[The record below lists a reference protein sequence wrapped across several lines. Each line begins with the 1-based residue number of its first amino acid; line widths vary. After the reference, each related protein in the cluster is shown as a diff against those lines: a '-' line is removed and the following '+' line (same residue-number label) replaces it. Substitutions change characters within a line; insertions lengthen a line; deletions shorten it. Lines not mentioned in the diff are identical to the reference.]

1 MATFF
6 EATSQ
11 KNKLSKLVL
20 SHSEVHGIGVGYAN
34 PRKPS
39 QGAGT
44 IVYVERNISSK
55 RLATLKATMERT
67 VGTASNVPIRFI
79 KSGGFYTDKLVAAQ
93 PIYQTRLRPVPGG
106 VSVGTATAGTGTA
119 GVITVNYPNPS
130 RLYVL
135 SNAHVLN
142 PTNDTSF
149 HEVIQPGRSD
159 GGQPGTDRIGR
170 TYQSVIISTTS
181 VNYLDA
187 SIAIA
192 DQNSLLDPRYLLGNT
207 GQRIVLS
214 GHFVSYPV
222 GLRLRKTGRTSGYG
236 TGTVESINAT
246 TRIQYPF
253 GIGTFENQTIVQG
266 DGVVGGPG
274 DSGSVWIGRGFNGS
288 DYAAAVHYSSTSNMT
303 RSLCFPIQYAMQT
316 FGLRIAIPATS
327 SARPEAGSLKVA
339 PRKSFAYTQPLTQR
353 ELEQINVVRAKRR

>member
-1 MATFF
+1 MATFY
-6 EATSQ
+6 EATTQ
-11 KNKLSKLVL
+11 KNKLSKLVW
-20 SHSEVHGIGVGYAN
+20 SHSDVHGIGVGYAN

-55 RLATLKATMERT
+55 RLATLKASMERT
-67 VGTASNVPIRFI
+67 VGAASNVPIRFI
-79 KSGGFYTDKLVAAQ
+79 RSGGFYTDKLVAAQ
-93 PIYQTRLRPVPGG
+93 PIFQTRLRPVPGG

-119 GVITVNYPNPS
+119 GVITVNFPNPS
-130 RLYVL
+130 RQFVL

-170 TYQSVIISTTS
+170 TFQSVIISTTS
-181 VNYLDA
+181 VNFLDA

-207 GQRIVLS
+207 GERIVLS
-214 GHFVSYPV
+214 GHFTSYPV
-222 GLRLRKTGRTSGYG
+222 GTRLKKTGRTSGFG

-246 TRIQYPF
+246 TRIQYSF
-253 GIGTFENQTIVQG
+253 GIGMFENQTIVRG

-274 DSGSVWIGRGFNGS
+274 DSGSVWIGETNNL
-288 DYAAAVHYSSTSNMT
+288 AAAVHYSSTSNMT
-303 RSLCFPIQYAMQT
+303 RSLCFPIQFAMQT
-316 FGLRIAIPATS
+316 FGMRIAVPATS
-327 SARPEAGSLKVA
+327 SARPEAGSLKGA

-353 ELEQINVVRAKRR
+353 ELEQINVVKAKRRS